1 MLFLLLALPAS
12 AALHLSFILLYKSAV
27 CELQSEEK
35 IKQDR
40 QKDKPAH
47 YVLCLFIQTG
57 VRNAMKDKSGNF
69 SMHHMYS

>member
-12 AALHLSFILLYKSAV
+12 VALHLSFILLYKSAV

-47 YVLCLFIQTG
+47 YVLFVHSNWCKKCNE
-57 VRNAMKDKSGNF
+57 R
-69 SMHHMYS
+69 